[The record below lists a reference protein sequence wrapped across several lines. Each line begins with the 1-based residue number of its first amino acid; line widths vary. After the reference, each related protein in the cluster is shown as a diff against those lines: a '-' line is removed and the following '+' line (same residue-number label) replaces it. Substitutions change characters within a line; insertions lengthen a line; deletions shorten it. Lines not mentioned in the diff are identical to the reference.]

1 MTIARAW
8 ATELRI
14 ADPGER
20 IIEGIAVPYGQRTPI
35 YEGGMLFE
43 EQFAP
48 GAFRD
53 VIARRE
59 TRVPILLHHDARSLP
74 VGKSL
79 SLRESDAGLHITARI
94 SETAAG
100 NDALTL
106 MRDGVL
112 DGMSIGFYVLDG
124 GDVWNSDRS
133 ERTVTNA
140 ALRETSLVNFPAY
153 DGARVLAVRA
163 AQSERDIFDD
173 VADETVEAMDEVLEQ
188 FLPRQIMRARVE
200 LLGKV

>member
-1 MTIARAW
+1 VTYTRAF
-8 ATELRI
+8 ASEFRI

-20 IIEGIAVPYGQRTPI
+20 VIEGIAVPYNSPTPI
-35 YEGGMLFE
+35 YEGGMLFDE
-43 EQFAP
+43 TFAP

-53 VIARRE
+53 IVARRE

-74 VGKSL
+74 VGKSVA
-79 SLRESDAGLHITARI
+79 LRETDAGLHITARI
-94 SETAAG
+94 SDTADG

-112 DGMSIGFYVLDG
+112 DGMSVGFYVLDG
-124 GDVWNSDRS
+124 GDEWSQDRTS
-133 ERTVTNA
+133 RTVTRA

-163 AQSERDIFDD
+163 AQHEAAAEPEP
-173 VADETVEAMDEVLEQ
+173 VAQVVI
-188 FLPRQIMRARVE
+188 PRALAAARLDLIAKRFAV
-200 LLGKV
+200 K